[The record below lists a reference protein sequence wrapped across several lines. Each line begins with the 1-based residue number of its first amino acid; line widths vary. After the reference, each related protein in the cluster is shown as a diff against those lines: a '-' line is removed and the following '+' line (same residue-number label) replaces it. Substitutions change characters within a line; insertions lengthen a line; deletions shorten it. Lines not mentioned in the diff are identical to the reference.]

1 MPPVS
6 SKGPVG
12 VSSRIAWNVRECAGS
27 CPEPPMLV
35 LGCIYLSN
43 LWEELT
49 AFRIQ
54 REFQRLYPGSAANDA
69 DFGQPLAA

>member
-1 MPPVS
+1 
-6 SKGPVG
+6 
-12 VSSRIAWNVRECAGS
+12 
-27 CPEPPMLV
+27 MLV